1 MQYICID
8 LNYCCS
14 LHRNMIQALLFRLLS
29 KCKCSFYDK
38 CSTFDIFLGEATSA
52 QKQKNDY
59 DFEVGISDSLASLKS
74 SIRPARLNAA
84 TGIRVE
90 SKALT
95 SITARHSVA
104 GAITYPNGRWK
115 RGKSLMGRDTAQQLR
130 GRPVRR
136 QNKSTLSLWFCPCA
150 LSLVS
155 CCRCCCCR
163 CYSCCYY

>member
-1 MQYICID
+1 MPCFSG
-8 LNYCCS
+8 CC
-14 LHRNMIQALLFRLLS
+14 RNVSVALMIYALVL
-29 KCKCSFYDK
+29 
-38 CSTFDIFLGEATSA
+38 TFSWE
-52 QKQKNDY
+52 KQLQSRKRKNDY

-90 SKALT
+90 PKALT

-155 CCRCCCCR
+155 CCRCCCC
-163 CYSCCYY
+163 CYSCCCYY